1 MPEKPHDFHHGSSN
15 KKHRS
20 PGDGLSRPFVQA
32 FVHKGQ
38 DGALEYLASRKV
50 VVNVFL
56 ITGVMFEGHITSH
69 DQYTITML
77 DARNATQMIYKDKIS
92 TIQIRRPGQGHGGGA
107 PFQHRGLRSG
117 PRSGPRSSAPAG
129 QPHSHQHG

>member
-1 MPEKPHDFHHGSSN
+1 MPEKPHDYHHG
-15 KKHRS
+15 KKHRN
-20 PGDGLSRPFVQA
+20 PGENLSRPFVQA

-38 DGALEYLASRKV
+38 DGALEYLVARKV

-77 DARNATQMIYKDKIS
+77 DARSATQMIYKDKIS
-92 TIQIRRPGQGHGGGA
+92 TIQIKRPGQSHGGA
-107 PFQHRGLRSG
+107 PFQHRG
-117 PRSGPRSSAPAG
+117 PRSGPRTGSRPAPG
-129 QPHSHQHG
+129 QPHSHQNG